1 LQQVVLNLITN
12 AVEAMSR
19 VEKDRRL
26 LTIATAGDGNGWIT
40 VHVRDTGT
48 GIEPQNLERIFEPF
62 FTTKAE
68 GMGIGL
74 SISRTI
80 ITEWG
85 GELRATP
92 NPQDGTTLSFTL
104 PISSALHEN

>member
-1 LQQVVLNLITN
+1 
-12 AVEAMSR
+12 
-19 VEKDRRL
+19 
-26 LTIATAGDGNGWIT
+26 LTIATTGAANDQIT
-40 VHVRDTGT
+40 VHVRDTGI
-48 GIEPQNLERIFEPF
+48 GIEPQHLERIFEPF

-85 GELRATP
+85 GRLWATP
-92 NPQDGTTLSFTL
+92 NTQDGTTLSFSL
-104 PISSALHEN
+104 PMSSPLREI